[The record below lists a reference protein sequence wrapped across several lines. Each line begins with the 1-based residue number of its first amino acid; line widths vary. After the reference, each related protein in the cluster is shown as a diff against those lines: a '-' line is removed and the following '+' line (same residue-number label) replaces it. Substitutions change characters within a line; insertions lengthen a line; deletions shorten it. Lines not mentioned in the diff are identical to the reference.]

1 MLSDGAV
8 GVHVSRALPWGARVV
23 KQAPRP
29 VTKTKSA
36 TLAIPAPWPHTIVR
50 LGIAGMPAAIRP
62 NLAPAA
68 SESWAE
74 GPGIRTT
81 LVP

>member
-1 MLSDGAV
+1 M
-8 GVHVSRALPWGARVV
+8 
-23 KQAPRP
+23 
-29 VTKTKSA
+29 TKTKSA
-36 TLAIPAPWPHTIVR
+36 TLAIPTPWPHTIVR
-50 LGIAGMPAAIRP
+50 LGITGMPAAIRP